1 MIRSA
6 ALLQSERGVQGTA
19 LPLVISHSG
28 APRGSIY
35 HHFPDGR
42 RQLAGEATRW
52 AADFI
57 TADLTEALETNDV
70 LAALDHFTEMWLK
83 VLQATDFRAG
93 CPVAAGALDDET
105 ESLARREAGTGFAD
119 WERVLRDALVR
130 SGFTRARA
138 KDLAL
143 MIVASTEGAIVV
155 ARAQRSAKP
164 YERVSAQLRAIIA
177 SELKQHAP

>member
-1 MIRSA
+1 MR
-6 ALLQSERGVQGTA
+6 L
-19 LPLVISHSG
+19 
-28 APRGSIY
+28 
-35 HHFPDGR
+35 
-42 RQLAGEATRW
+42 
-52 AADFI
+52 
-57 TADLTEALETNDV
+57 

-83 VLQATDFRAG
+83 VLQATDFATM
-93 CPVAAGALDDET
+93 VAAGALDDET

-130 SGFTRARA
+130 SGFTRTRA